1 MKSYDLCQCREPL
14 QARERPTPVPQG
26 TEVLLKVLASGVC
39 HSDLHFWGGTYD
51 MGSGK
56 ITTLQERGFKLP
68 ITMGHEVVGEV
79 AAVGPGADGAAIGS
93 RRLATAWIGCG
104 ECAVC
109 RTGAEN
115 LCLKPRYMGVYR
127 DGGFATHV
135 LVPHPRYLFDIGD
148 LDPAAA
154 APLGC
159 AGITTYSALKKFEP
173 GLLHQE
179 PLILVGAGGLG
190 LMALSLSRMMGHR
203 GAYVLDIDPD
213 KRQAALEHG
222 ALGVFDSK
230 DPQLLD
236 KLREVTG
243 GGPRAVLDLVGS
255 SSTVQLGLD
264 TLVKGGTLVI
274 VGLYGGDVRIPT
286 LHVPTRAL
294 TIRGSYLGSIPEM
307 EELLQLARGRQG
319 ALLPVERRPLAQVN
333 QALEDLREGRVIG
346 RVVLQP

>member
-1 MKSYDLCQCREPL
+1 MKSYELCQCREPL
-14 QARERPTPVPQG
+14 QLRERPTPVPQG
-26 TEVLLKVLASGVC
+26 TEVLLRVLASGVC

-56 ITTLQERGFKLP
+56 TTTLQERGFKLP

-79 AAVGPGADGAAIGS
+79 AAVGPTAHGTAVGS

-109 RTGAEN
+109 RTGSEN

-127 DGGFATHV
+127 DGGFASHV

-159 AGITTYSALKKFEP
+159 AGITTYSALKKFES
-173 GLLHQE
+173 GMLDQE
-179 PLILVGAGGLG
+179 PLVLIGAGGLG
-190 LMALSLSRMMGHR
+190 LMALALLRMMGHQ
-203 GAYVLDIDPD
+203 GAYVLDIHPD
-213 KRQAALEHG
+213 KRQAALDHG
-222 ALGVFDSK
+222 ALGAFDSS
-230 DPQLLD
+230 DPQLVE
-236 KLREVTG
+236 KLRDVTG
-243 GGPRAVLDLVGS
+243 SGPRAVLDLVGS
-255 SSTVQLGLD
+255 SGTVQRGLD
-264 TLVKGGTLVI
+264 MLVKGGTLVI

-286 LHVPTRAL
+286 LHLPTRAL
-294 TIRGSYLGSIPEM
+294 TIRGSYLGSLDEM
-307 EELLQLARGRQG
+307 EALLQLARGQERG
-319 ALLPVERRPLAQVN
+319 LLPVETRPLAQVN
-333 QALEDLREGRVIG
+333 EALEDLREGRVIG